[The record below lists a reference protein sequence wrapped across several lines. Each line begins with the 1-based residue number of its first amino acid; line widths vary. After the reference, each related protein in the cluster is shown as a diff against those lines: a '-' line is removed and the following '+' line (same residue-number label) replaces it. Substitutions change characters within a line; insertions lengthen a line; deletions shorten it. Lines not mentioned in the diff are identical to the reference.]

1 MPTSSQS
8 NAGRAAAAA
17 AGAASGTRAGPG
29 PAPGRR
35 RGASASSATRVAVTG
50 AFGFTGR
57 ALTERLLD
65 ASHSVV
71 TLTRRSGAG
80 DPLGSRITIAPFD
93 TARPDEL
100 AAALKG
106 VDTLFNTY
114 WMRFPRAGQTFE
126 GAVAGSAVLFAAA
139 REAGVRRVVHV
150 SVVNAAADAETPYV
164 RAKAALEYV
173 VRSSGLE
180 WVIVRP
186 TLTYGPGDI
195 LINNLAWALR
205 RLPVYG
211 MPGLGRYTVQP
222 VHVDDVARICVE
234 AATGV
239 AGRVLDAAGPETF
252 EYRQLVAL
260 IREAVGSRSTVLPMP
275 ALVVLAAARVLGLF
289 VRDVVLTRDEI
300 RELTSSL
307 LSSSQPPLGE
317 IRLSDWVRA
326 NADTLGRRWSSELAR
341 NYRVPPSRARGS
353 V

>member
-1 MPTSSQS
+1 MLEADVTTRPGSTT
-8 NAGRAAAAA
+8 G
-17 AGAASGTRAGPG
+17 SGPVSRP
-29 PAPGRR
+29 
-35 RGASASSATRVAVTG
+35 VAVTG

-65 ASHSVV
+65 AGHDVV

-80 DPLGSRITIAPFD
+80 DALAPRITVAPFN
-93 TARPDEL
+93 TSRPDAL
-100 AAALKG
+100 AADLTG

-126 GAVAGSAVLFAAA
+126 AVVGRSAVLLAAA
-139 REAGVRRVVHV
+139 READVRRVVHV
-150 SVVNAAADAETPYV
+150 SVVNAAPDADTPYV
-164 RAKAALEYV
+164 RAKAALESV

-211 MPGLGRYTVQP
+211 LPGLGRYTVQP
-222 VHVDDVARICVE
+222 VHVDDVARICLE
-234 AATGV
+234 AASGEP
-239 AGRVLDAAGPETF
+239 GRVLDAAGPEIL

-260 IREAVGSRSTVLPMP
+260 IREAIGSRSIVLPMP
-275 ALVVLAAARVLGLF
+275 APVVLAAARVLGLL
-289 VRDVVLTRDEI
+289 VRDVVLTADEI

-307 LSSSQPPLGE
+307 LSSSEPARGE
-317 IRLSDWVRA
+317 IRISDWVRA
-326 NADTLGRRWSSELAR
+326 NADSLGRRWSSELAR
-341 NYRVPPSRARGS
+341 NYRL
-353 V
+353 